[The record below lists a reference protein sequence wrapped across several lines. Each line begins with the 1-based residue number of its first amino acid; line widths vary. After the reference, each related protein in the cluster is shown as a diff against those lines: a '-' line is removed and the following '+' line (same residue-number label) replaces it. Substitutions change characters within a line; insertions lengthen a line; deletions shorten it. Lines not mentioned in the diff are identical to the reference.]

1 MRITIFGSGY
11 VGLVTG
17 ACLADA
23 GNHVLCVDVDDRKI
37 AMLKGGELPIHEP
50 GLDVV
55 VKRNVEAARL
65 RFTTSAQEGVQHG
78 LFQLIAVGTPPDED
92 GSADLKYVLA
102 VARSI
107 GEHMTEYKVVVTKST
122 VPVGT
127 ADKVREA
134 VSQSLAARRATV
146 EFDTVSNPEF
156 LKEGA
161 ALGDFMKPA
170 RVVIGT
176 DSERATELLRSLY
189 EPFTHNRDRMIVM
202 DVRSAE
208 LTKYAA
214 NAMLATKISFMNELA
229 NLAEHFGA
237 DIEAVRLGIG
247 SDPRIGYAFIYP
259 GVGYGGSC
267 FPKDVQALKRSA
279 DEVGYEVS
287 VLTAVEAVNNRQK
300 HVLFNKI
307 QGHFGDL
314 RGRTLAL
321 WGLAFKPNTD
331 DMREAAS
338 RVLMESLWSAGAKV
352 RAYDPVA
359 MLECTRIYG
368 KRQDLMLCN
377 TSREALEG
385 ADALAIVTE
394 WREFRSPD
402 FDAIKS
408 ALRTPAIFDGR
419 NLYDPAQMAR
429 AGFSYYAIGRGIRSK

>member
-1 MRITIFGSGY
+1 
-11 VGLVTG
+11 
-17 ACLADA
+17 
-23 GNHVLCVDVDDRKI
+23 
-37 AMLKGGELPIHEP
+37 
-50 GLDVV
+50 
-55 VKRNVEAARL
+55 
-65 RFTTSAQEGVQHG
+65 
-78 LFQLIAVGTPPDED
+78 
-92 GSADLKYVLA
+92 
-102 VARSI
+102 
-107 GEHMTEYKVVVTKST
+107 
-122 VPVGT
+122 
-127 ADKVREA
+127 
-134 VSQSLAARRATV
+134 
-146 EFDTVSNPEF
+146 
-156 LKEGA
+156 
-161 ALGDFMKPA
+161 
-170 RVVIGT
+170 
-176 DSERATELLRSLY
+176 
-189 EPFTHNRDRMIVM
+189 
-202 DVRSAE
+202 
-208 LTKYAA
+208 
-214 NAMLATKISFMNELA
+214 
-229 NLAEHFGA
+229 
-237 DIEAVRLGIG
+237 
-247 SDPRIGYAFIYP
+247 
-259 GVGYGGSC
+259 
-267 FPKDVQALKRSA
+267 
-279 DEVGYEVS
+279 
-287 VLTAVEAVNNRQK
+287 
-300 HVLFNKI
+300 VLFNKI